1 MIDEY
6 GHNLFDLETRT
17 VWPNYCKSWV
27 LTFVPSVTLRTT
39 CQFLGLLLF
48 SWQGRVGPATIH
60 GNMLCTPP
68 IPQMKQVRTR
78 VWLLQVQKSDVNFQ
92 FAFLIVFVSWVKNYI
107 YKSRR
112 ASNLNFSWLRWL
124 LCFDFHRLIRCI
136 PQGLWLP
143 KAKRYLHQCLRPAAQ
158 VGTWKTWDAWKLG
171 PRRLN
176 KWASSVLQVWRTKD
190 IELYIIYS
198 RNV

>member
-1 MIDEY
+1 M
-6 GHNLFDLETRT
+6 
-17 VWPNYCKSWV
+17 V
-27 LTFVPSVTLRTT
+27 TT
-39 CQFLGLLLF
+39 CLILKLGQFDQITGYLCLSHPWQYAQRANFWDIYYFLDREESGLQRYMATCHAHHLF
-48 SWQGRVGPATIH
+48 HRWSKYVLVYGFCR
-60 GNMLCTPP
+60 C
-68 IPQMKQVRTR
+68 
-78 VWLLQVQKSDVNFQ
+78 KSDVNFQ

-112 ASNLNFSWLRWL
+112 ARNLNFSWLRWL
-124 LCFDFHRLIRCI
+124 FCFDFHRLIRCI

-143 KAKRYLHQCLRPAAQ
+143 KAKGYLHQCLRPAAQ
-158 VGTWKTWDAWKLG
+158 VGTWKTWDPWKLG

-176 KWASSVLQVWRTKD
+176 KWASLVLQVWRTKD

>member
-1 MIDEY
+1 M
-6 GHNLFDLETRT
+6 HNVPISGTFIIFLTGKTRACNDT
-17 VWPNYCKSWV
+17 WQHAVRTTYFTEKQVHTRVCFSRCKSD
-27 LTFVPSVTLRTT
+27 
-39 CQFLGLLLF
+39 G
-48 SWQGRVGPATIH
+48 H
-60 GNMLCTPP
+60 
-68 IPQMKQVRTR
+68 
-78 VWLLQVQKSDVNFQ
+78 FQ

-124 LCFDFHRLIRCI
+124 FCFDFHRLIRCI

-158 VGTWKTWDAWKLG
+158 VGTWKTWDPWKLG

-176 KWASSVLQVWRTKD
+176 KWASLVLQVWRTKD